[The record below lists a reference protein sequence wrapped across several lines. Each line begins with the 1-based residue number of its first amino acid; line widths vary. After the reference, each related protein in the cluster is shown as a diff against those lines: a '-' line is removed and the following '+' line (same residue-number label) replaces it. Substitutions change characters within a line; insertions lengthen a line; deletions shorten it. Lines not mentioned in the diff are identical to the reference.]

1 MKKLLITLISLSL
14 FTGVH
19 SQVIISE
26 LMQSNIDCAMD
37 DENQFP
43 DSWIELYNTS
53 NTAEDASQYS
63 IGEDNDPATAWHLPA
78 KMLPPKRFQLIYCD
92 GESKG
97 YHTNFKLNVDKE
109 SSVYLFKKGVLV
121 DSITIP
127 TKMPAANVS
136 YGRLDINSNKW
147 GFQENPTPLQNN
159 CNSISDVILGE
170 PIFSILGGVYTKSNT
185 INLSI
190 SIPEDA
196 PKDTEIRY
204 TTDGSEPTNY
214 SQLYKS
220 PLIFS
225 STRVIRAKLFHKG
238 CISPR
243 SATQSYIFL
252 QRNMTLP
259 VISINTNKEFLYDNQ
274 KGIYVDGT
282 YNSTKKNYQYD
293 WRRPINIEM
302 FDAPNKESVI
312 NQLCETRIA
321 GAASRG
327 FQLKSLAI
335 YSNKRFGKK
344 KFKYEFF
351 PEQRPGQKNFK
362 SLVLRN
368 AGNDFDY
375 LYMRDA
381 IAQKTFATYTD
392 IDFQAWQPAII
403 YINGTYKGIL
413 NIRERGNGNNIYTNY
428 DELEDIDVIEN
439 WNDVKEGDKT
449 NLNAFKQ
456 FFNEHNHTYEEYA
469 QWMDLKEFINFWAMN
484 CYFNNVDFPGNNFMM
499 WRPRTE
505 DGKWRFIAKD
515 IDYTMGIYNQQPY
528 NYKYINWLY
537 DHDYDPSTNW
547 ANHSESTRLF
557 RRLMEDKDF
566 SREFID
572 HLSIYMGDF
581 LNYDKIWTNIW
592 EPMYNVIKE
601 EYPTHRNLINKWW
614 PNYSNEL
621 SSAQSWVK
629 QRTDFL
635 YQHLSEYY
643 KLGTPRQLEINN
655 SLLPSEKESIT
666 ITVNGIPL
674 TDNSFSGKFFET
686 RQIQLS
692 GTQKDNSGFQITGWD
707 ITEISTNG
715 SVKHSHIDGSNYSFR
730 MPSCTRLSIN
740 STIGTYNDIE
750 DISTSYVEK
759 YNTEKNNIEYYNAQG
774 IKTNRLSKGINI
786 IRSRNGKVSKILY

>member
-1 MKKLLITLISLSL
+1 MKKLLITVISLFL
-14 FTGVH
+14 FTGAH

-26 LMQSNIDCAMD
+26 LMQSNIDCVMD

-43 DSWIELYNTS
+43 DSWVELYNTS
-53 NTAEDASQYS
+53 NAAEDASQYS
-63 IGEDNDPATAWHLPA
+63 IGEDNNPATAWHLPA
-78 KMLPPKRFQLIYCD
+78 KMLLPKRYQLIYCD
-92 GESKG
+92 NESKG
-97 YHTNFKLNVDKE
+97 YHTNFKLNVDKA
-109 SSVYLFKKGVLV
+109 SSIYLFKKGVLV

-136 YGRLDINSNKW
+136 YGRLEINSNIW
-147 GFQENPTPLQNN
+147 GFQETPTPLQNN
-159 CNSISDVILGE
+159 CNSISDVILSE
-170 PIFSILGGVYTKSNT
+170 PIFSIPGGVYTKSNT
-185 INLSI
+185 INLSM

-204 TTDGSEPTNY
+204 TMDGSEPTKY

-220 PLIFS
+220 PLTFS
-225 STRVIRAKLFHKG
+225 STKVIRAKLFHKG

-243 SATQSYIFL
+243 STTQSYIFL
-252 QRNMTLP
+252 LRDMTLP

-282 YNSTKKNYQYD
+282 YNSSKKNYQYD

-302 FDAPNKESVI
+302 FDNPNQESVI
-312 NQLCETRIA
+312 NQLCETRVA

-327 FQLKSLAI
+327 SQLKSLAI

-351 PEQRPGQKNFK
+351 PDQRPEQKNFK

-381 IAQKTFATYTD
+381 IAQRTFATYTD
-392 IDFQAWQPAII
+392 IDYQAWRPSII

-428 DELEDIDVIEN
+428 NELEDIDVIEN

-449 NLNAFKQ
+449 NLNDFKQ

-469 QWMDLKEFINFWAMN
+469 QWMDIKEFINYWAMN
-484 CYFNNVDFPGNNFMM
+484 CYFNNIDFPGNNIMM

-515 IDYTMGIYNQQPY
+515 LDYTMGIYNQHPY

-537 DHDYDPSTNW
+537 NHDYDPSSNW
-547 ANHSESTRLF
+547 ANSSESTRLF

-572 HLSIYMGDF
+572 HISIYMGDF
-581 LNYDKIWTNIW
+581 LNYDKIWNNIW

-601 EYPTHRNLINKWW
+601 EYPIHRKLINMWW

-621 SSAQSWVK
+621 ESAHSWVK

-655 SLLPSEKESIT
+655 SLLPSEKESIIIT
-666 ITVNGIPL
+666 INGIPL
-674 TDNSFSGKFFET
+674 TNNSFIGKFYES
-686 RQIQLS
+686 RNIQLS
-692 GTQKDNSGFQITGWD
+692 GEQKDNSGIQITGWD

-715 SVKHSHIDGSNYSFR
+715 TIKKSHINGTNYSFQ
-730 MPSCTRLSIN
+730 MPSCSQLLIN
-740 STIGTYNDIE
+740 SSIGIYNDIDSNSLPYE
-750 DISTSYVEK
+750 NDNKES
-759 YNTEKNNIEYYNAQG
+759 NNIEYYNLQG
-774 IKTNRLSKGINI
+774 IKTNTLSKGINI
-786 IRSRNGKVSKILY
+786 IRSSNGKVSKIIY